1 MILNVLC
8 NELALNNKFVYNR
21 NEEVRIM
28 AMDYVVLN
36 EKSENGLMAVNKS
49 VFESIAKISMQDIDD
64 VKMSVNPFVSPIQVK
79 IEDNKLNITAD
90 VKVTYGVNVSAT
102 CEKIQNRIYENV
114 SYMTGF
120 KPNQVTVNV
129 TGFEI

>member
-1 MILNVLC
+1 MILSVLC

-21 NEEVRIM
+21 NEEVSIM

>member
-21 NEEVRIM
+21 NEEVSIM

-49 VFESIAKISMQDIDD
+49 VFESIAKISMQDIED

>member
-1 MILNVLC
+1 MILGVLH
-8 NELALNNKFVYNR
+8 NGLALNNKFVYNR
-21 NEEVRIM
+21 NKEVRIM

-49 VFESIAKISMQDIDD
+49 VFESIAKISMQDIED

-102 CEKIQNRIYENV
+102 CEKIQNRIYENI

-120 KPNQVTVNV
+120 KPNEVTVNV

>member
-1 MILNVLC
+1 MILGVLH

-21 NEEVRIM
+21 NKEVRIM

-49 VFESIAKISMQDIDD
+49 VFESIAKISMQDIED

-102 CEKIQNRIYENV
+102 CEKIQNRIYENI

-120 KPNQVTVNV
+120 KPNEVTVNV